1 MSKIFMENI
10 PSKQILIYS
19 LQTWCYYFLMAFKL
33 KGTLFIKISRGYSS
47 KSETTSQKNN
57 GNYIC
62 FLQESYNKNTN
73 NYIKKH
79 LQDLNNKA
87 KRLQGEKE

>member
-1 MSKIFMENI
+1 MIIALN
-10 PSKQILIYS
+10 
-19 LQTWCYYFLMAFKL
+19 LQQQV
-33 KGTLFIKISRGYSS
+33 R
-47 KSETTSQKNN
+47 KNN